1 MDFVHYVFKCY
12 AFFKFFSEKNTH
24 KKAKEPDI
32 TVFFE
37 HYWINMAFKKLNKKT
52 DLRFK
57 SVFQYCKM

>member
-24 KKAKEPDI
+24 KKAKERDI

-37 HYWINMAFKKLNKKT
+37 HYWINMAFKKINKKN
-52 DLRFK
+52 
-57 SVFQYCKM
+57 